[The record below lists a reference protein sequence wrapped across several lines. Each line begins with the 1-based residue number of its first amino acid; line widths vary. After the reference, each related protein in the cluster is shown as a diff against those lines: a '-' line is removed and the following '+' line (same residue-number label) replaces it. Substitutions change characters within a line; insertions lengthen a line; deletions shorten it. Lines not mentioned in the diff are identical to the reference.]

1 MKSNIFLGGAAVLLA
16 ALTGCSNE
24 APLGNGVAEQDE
36 VRYLR
41 VNLMNPTGTR
51 AIEFETGTSEEN
63 AVNTVIMDFYDAA
76 GNFVYRATPDKIEWQ
91 SKTGNPTP
99 NVGVIGEA
107 VVQIDIEKEQNLPA
121 YVMCYLNP
129 VDWGNV
135 NNKGEITDKNT
146 NMKDLRLVPRYNY
159 VNGNGKFAMN
169 NSCYYGDDIVTG
181 EEDVKI
187 SGTPILESQ
196 LLTSKPNFP
205 VPEKDK
211 DGNVVKDKDGN
222 IVYADS
228 SSDTEVVDI
237 YVERYAAKVNF
248 TAETKKQTLPYTE
261 GGKGIYPYVGVTPVQ
276 TGGST
281 ATNID
286 YSLDFNAEAWTI
298 NADAP
303 SMYAVKNFATEI
315 GAGVPTLVDIN
326 NYLGGWGSN
335 DPTMVTWND
344 PSNHR
349 SYWSCSP
356 AFFASQ
362 FPQVSDQIAD
372 IAHEEDKAHENDE
385 NYEEKDNG
393 QGQAVGPYAL
403 RYYSYNQIC
412 GKNGNG
418 INGFSADT
426 HGVLPV
432 KYALENT
439 MGKPAFA
446 SLNPK
451 AAVPSVLLVGNYSV
465 TYNKVA
471 IKEGT
476 TFYIYNKGLYFE
488 ESPVG
493 IENTPIENAV
503 LIKDKFIENQEILYV
518 KSGNEYKLLSSNDA
532 ENIVDNLVV
541 KHPDKSVRGEN
552 LVPHRFV
559 TLQLT
564 DNVPDGIYY
573 RPNGAGSYVAV
584 TKDNR
589 NIVNTLLWQQSGVA
603 YAYTEG
609 KCYFSMPIF
618 HLGMTENEK
627 DRPLSED
634 GVLDWKNLRVGD
646 MGLVRNHVYKLSV
659 DAITGLATGIEN
671 LNYPIVPPMDKDE
684 YWIKYRIKIL
694 NWRIV
699 PEQKGI
705 IL

>member
-1 MKSNIFLGGAAVLLA
+1 MKSNIFLGAAAVLLM
-16 ALTGCSNE
+16 ALSGCSNE

-51 AIEFETGTSEEN
+51 AIEFEAGTSEEN
-63 AVNTVIMDFYDAA
+63 AVNTIIMDFYDAA

-91 SKTGNPTP
+91 NKTGNPTP

-107 VVQIDIEKEQNLPA
+107 VVQIEIEKEQNLPA

-135 NNKGEITDKNT
+135 NDKGEITDKNT

-159 VNGNGKFAMN
+159 VNGSGNYAMN
-169 NSCYYGDDIVTG
+169 NSCYYGEDIVTG
-181 EEDVKI
+181 EKDVKI
-187 SGTPILESQ
+187 SGTPILETQ
-196 LLTSKPNFP
+196 LLTARPTF
-205 VPEKDK
+205 PEKNE
-211 DGNVVKDKDGN
+211 DGS
-222 IVYADS
+222 IVDS
-228 SSDTEVVDI
+228 SSDEEVIDI
-237 YVERYAAKVNF
+237 FVERYAAKVNF
-248 TAETKKQTLPYTE
+248 TAIVENKTGSYTT
-261 GGKGIYPYVGVTPVQ
+261 GDKGIYAYTGKTPVSSS
-276 TGGST
+276 GGNTST
-281 ATNID
+281 ENVD
-286 YSLDFNAEAWTI
+286 YSLDFKAEAWTI

-326 NYLGGWGSN
+326 DYLGGWGSN
-335 DPTMVTWND
+335 NPEKVTWND

-372 IAHEEDKAHENDE
+372 IAKAED
-385 NYEEKDNG
+385 EKNKDTEGYVAKGNG
-393 QGQAVGPYAL
+393 QGVAIAPYAL
-403 RYYSYNQIC
+403 KYYSYNQIC
-412 GKNGNG
+412 DENGNG
-418 INGFSADT
+418 NKIFEAEPDGT
-426 HGVLPV
+426 LPV

-439 MGKPAFA
+439 MGKPAFE

-451 AAVPSVLLVGNYSV
+451 AAVPSVLLVGHYSI
-465 TYNKVA
+465 TYNNVA
-471 IKEGT
+471 INEGT

-488 ESPVG
+488 ETPVG
-493 IENTPIENAV
+493 IGNTPIEKAV

-518 KSGNEYKLLSSNDA
+518 KDGNEYKLLSSNNA

-564 DNVPDGIYY
+564 DNVPEGIYY
-573 RPNGAGSYVAV
+573 RPNGAGAYVPV
-584 TKDNR
+584 TENNR
-589 NIVNTLLWQQSGVA
+589 DIVNTLLWQQSGVA
-603 YAYTEG
+603 YAYREG

-618 HLGMTENEK
+618 HLGMTENSN
-627 DRPLSED
+627 DSPLSKD
-634 GVLDWKNLRVGD
+634 GDINWKGLRVGD

-671 LNYPIVPPMDKDE
+671 LDYPIVPPMDKDE
-684 YWIKYRIKIL
+684 YWIKYRINIL

-705 IL
+705 ILK